1 MLLEMICAIPE
12 NIGWII
18 VGVTGSAL
26 ALMAWKLGGVF
37 VEMYKQYKEDK
48 AEEV

>member
-1 MLLEMICAIPE
+1 MLMNAICAIPE

-18 VGVTGSAL
+18 VGVAGSAL

-37 VEMYKQYKEDK
+37 VEMYRQYKEDK
-48 AEEV
+48 VES